1 LFDFDGIWR
10 RYTACPMRRIVRRAV
25 PCQTTRQNQTKWV
38 LLKEICSKLVDRNNP
53 HVPPRLLGTKEEAVL
68 YVMNAI
74 KARTSTPGTLSWRDG
89 IAKNTLPIRM
99 KSKFSITD
107 CYQWIYLGFPGFW

>member
-1 LFDFDGIWR
+1 LFDFDVSFGK
-10 RYTACPMRRIVRRAV
+10 AQRAAR
-25 PCQTTRQNQTKWV
+25 CGASGKRCNAAKCRQNQTKWV

-74 KARTSTPGTLSWRDG
+74 KARTSTPGALVVAGRDRENTLS
-89 IAKNTLPIRM
+89 IRM
-99 KSKFSITD
+99 KSKFSITV
-107 CYQWIYLGFPGFW
+107 CYQWIYLDFPEFW